1 MSRPS
6 SPFAALAL
14 LTFFAAS
21 AFACSNGS
29 DQTDDAAGDEA
40 PITSNDAQ
48 IVDFTFS
55 SEVIAPKGDDTRK
68 AIVSQLFYTVGALT
82 SEHQANGQI
91 GRVQT
96 SAITETAQGDNKRI
110 KYTARLP
117 VAWPKGKSVPKTY
130 AVVLPNDTTKLA
142 AFNDKYDGK
151 CGTNEYGRDVFWHDF
166 NPIATGCK
174 VDAADVVKSSAR
186 VTKNKAVTTG
196 KYPEYAKVW
205 EDGALN
211 VVAIFGYSDSG
222 GASDQG
228 EQEYDEFVSR
238 AKDLFPGATS
248 TTNATTH
255 SIHRDITVKAK
266 VRIGGADRDVSIT
279 SLLIGTLYTSG
290 VDFDTRYDPLSEK
303 ADLVVYN
310 GHSELSKNTNALAAK
325 GKVAPKHYQVF
336 FFDSCDTYAYLDT
349 ALTDRRRAL
358 NGSDD
363 PVGTKYLDVATN
375 VLPSYFSNYAASSL
389 TFVSALANRDVPKTY
404 NEIMTALP
412 SDQVVVVSGEEDNTF
427 RP

>member
-1 MSRPS
+1 MPLRPAA
-6 SPFAALAL
+6 FAPVVFLSFLAV
-14 LTFFAAS
+14 T
-21 AFACSNGS
+21 AFACSSNS
-29 DQTDDAAGDEA
+29 DQVDDSAGDEA

-55 SEVIAPKGDDTRK
+55 SEVLAPKSDDTHK

-91 GRVQT
+91 GRVTT
-96 SAITETAQGDNKRI
+96 SAITETVEGDNKRI

-117 VAWPKGKSVPKTY
+117 VAWPKGASVPKTY

-151 CGTNEYGRDVFWHDF
+151 CGANEYGHDVFWHDF
-166 NPIATGCK
+166 NPVATGCT
-174 VDAADVVKSSAR
+174 VDDADVVKSTAKI
-186 VTKNKAVTTG
+186 TKNKAVTTG

-222 GASDQG
+222 GATDQG
-228 EQEYDEFVSR
+228 EQEYDEFVKR
-238 AKDLFPGATS
+238 AQDLFPGATS
-248 TTNATTH
+248 TTNATSD
-255 SIHRDITVKAK
+255 SIHKDITIKAK
-266 VRIGGADRDVSIT
+266 VRVEGADHDVSIT

-290 VDFDTRYDPLSEK
+290 ADFDTRYDPLSEK

-325 GKVAPKHYQVF
+325 GKVAPKQYQMF

-349 ALTDRRRAL
+349 ALTDRRHAL
-358 NGSDD
+358 NGADD

-389 TFVSALANRDVPKTY
+389 TFVSALANRDAPKTY
-404 NEIMTALP
+404 NEIMTSLP
-412 SDQVVVVSGEEDNTF
+412 SDQVVVVSGEEDNVF
-427 RP
+427 HP

>member
-29 DQTDDAAGDEA
+29 DQNDDAAGDEA
-40 PITSNDAQ
+40 PFTSNDAQ

-166 NPIATGCK
+166 NPIATGCT

-238 AKDLFPGATS
+238 AKDLFPAPRRRPTPPPTRSTATS
-248 TTNATTH
+248 P
-255 SIHRDITVKAK
+255 S
-266 VRIGGADRDVSIT
+266 
-279 SLLIGTLYTSG
+279 
-290 VDFDTRYDPLSEK
+290 
-303 ADLVVYN
+303 
-310 GHSELSKNTNALAAK
+310 
-325 GKVAPKHYQVF
+325 
-336 FFDSCDTYAYLDT
+336 
-349 ALTDRRRAL
+349 RRRCA
-358 NGSDD
+358 SAA
-363 PVGTKYLDVATN
+363 PIAT
-375 VLPSYFSNYAASSL
+375 
-389 TFVSALANRDVPKTY
+389 
-404 NEIMTALP
+404 
-412 SDQVVVVSGEEDNTF
+412 
-427 RP
+427 